1 MTGLVTPT
9 EPVPLAE
16 LGRVHFVGIGG
27 AGMSGIARIMLAR
40 GAEVSGSDS
49 GASAAL
55 DELAA
60 LGARVHVGHA
70 AGQLGD
76 ADTLVVSSAIRD
88 SNPELAE
95 ARRRGLRVLHR
106 AAALASLMF
115 GRRVIAVT
123 GTHGKTT
130 TTSMITTVLLET
142 GARPAYAIGGVLAA
156 TGTGAADGPGAD
168 FVAEADESD
177 GSFLMYAPDIA
188 VVTNVEAD
196 HLDNYGTEQ
205 AYRASFG
212 RFLAKIKP
220 GGLLVTSAD
229 DPGAGDLAVQARALG
244 LRVVTFGESPSADY
258 LVANVTASGMETSL
272 SVQSQSPSFGRID
285 LDLRLSVPGHHNA
298 LNAAAAFA
306 AAVELGIEPAL
317 AARALASYRG
327 AARRLEPKGEA
338 GGVRVLDT
346 YAHHPTELAADLRA
360 AREVLA
366 GTGRVIAVFQPH
378 LYSRT
383 RIFAAEFGAA
393 LGLADEAVVLDVYA
407 AREDPEPG
415 VTGRLVANAVPGGAA
430 HYVTEFGDV
439 PKVVAALAAPGD
451 LVLTMGAGDITRMGP
466 LVLTEIAASAAGR
479 GGATRRRPPRRRGR
493 HPLRA
498 RSRQRAPFRQQALR
512 RRPSTSGSCRA
523 GAQPAAGAGR
533 AGGEARPRAAAG
545 GGAGPAGARPSS
557 PSPGSRSWSGPPGRC
572 SATGYSSSGRSR

>member
-1 MTGLVTPT
+1 MGLVTPT
-9 EPVPLAE
+9 EPVPLDE

-27 AGMSGIARIMLAR
+27 AGMSGVARIMLAR
-40 GAEVSGSDS
+40 GTKVSGSDS
-49 GASAAL
+49 GASPAL

-70 AGQLGD
+70 AEQLGD
-76 ADTLVVSSAIRD
+76 ADTLVISSAIRD
-88 SNPELAE
+88 SNPELVE

-106 AAALASLMF
+106 AAALASLMC

-130 TTSMITTVLLET
+130 TTSMVTTVLLET
-142 GARPAYAIGGVLAA
+142 GAGPAYAIGGLLAA
-156 TGTGAADGPGAD
+156 TGTGAADGTGRD

-177 GSFLMYAPDIA
+177 GSFLMYAPDVA
-188 VVTNVEAD
+188 VVTNIEAD

-205 AYRASFG
+205 AYRASFAN
-212 RFLAKIKP
+212 FLARVKP

-229 DPGAGDLAVQARALG
+229 DPGTKELAARARTLEV
-244 LRVVTFGESPSADY
+244 RVVTFGESPEADY
-258 LVANVTASGMETSL
+258 RVTGIATTGMATSLTIRRSDNSKKRASATPTVPGAAAAGGDGNAAGHGHARQVTADDRSKP
-272 SVQSQSPSFGRID
+272 PSFGRID
-285 LDLRLSVPGHHNA
+285 VDLLIGVPGQHNA

-306 AAVELGIEPAL
+306 AAVELGISPPR
-317 AARALASYRG
+317 AAGALASYRG

-338 GGVRVLDT
+338 GGVLVLDT

-360 AREVLA
+360 ARDITA
-366 GTGRVIAVFQPH
+366 GKGRVIAVFQPH

-415 VTGRLVANAVPGGAA
+415 VTGRLVADAVPGGGAR
-430 HYVTEFGDV
+430 YVADFGEV
-439 PKVVAALAAPGD
+439 PRVVAALAAPGD

-466 LVLTEIAASAAGR
+466 LVLAEI
-479 GGATRRRPPRRRGR
+479 
-493 HPLRA
+493 
-498 RSRQRAPFRQQALR
+498 
-512 RRPSTSGSCRA
+512 
-523 GAQPAAGAGR
+523 AGAGAE
-533 AGGEARPRAAAG
+533 AG
-545 GGAGPAGARPSS
+545 
-557 PSPGSRSWSGPPGRC
+557 SPGPGRP
-572 SATGYSSSGRSR
+572 

>member
-1 MTGLVTPT
+1 MGLVTPT
-9 EPVPLAE
+9 EPVPLDE

-27 AGMSGIARIMLAR
+27 AGMSGIARIMLDR
-40 GAEVSGSDS
+40 GTKVSGSDS

-130 TTSMITTVLLET
+130 TTSMIATVLLET
-142 GARPAYAIGGVLAA
+142 GARPAYAIGGLLAA
-156 TGTGAADGPGAD
+156 TGTGAADGPGGD

-177 GSFLMYAPDIA
+177 GSFLMYAPDVA
-188 VVTNVEAD
+188 VVTNIEAD

-205 AYRASFG
+205 AYRASFAD
-212 RFLAKIKP
+212 FLARVKP

-229 DPGAGDLAVQARALG
+229 DPGTKDLAARARARAV
-244 LRVVTFGESPSADY
+244 RVVTFGESPDADY
-258 LVANVTASGMETSL
+258 RATGIATTGMATSLTIRRLSDNSKKRASATTTAPGQAAAGGDGNAAGHGHAGQVTADGRSKP
-272 SVQSQSPSFGRID
+272 PSFGRID
-285 LDLRLSVPGHHNA
+285 VDLRIGVPGQHNA

-306 AAVELGIEPAL
+306 AAVELGISPAR
-317 AARALASYRG
+317 AAGALASYRG

-338 GGVRVLDT
+338 GGVLVLDT

-360 AREVLA
+360 ARDITA
-366 GTGRVIAVFQPH
+366 GKGRVIAVFQPH

-415 VTGRLVANAVPGGAA
+415 VTGRLVADAVPGGGAR
-430 HYVTEFGDV
+430 YVAEFGEV
-439 PKVVAALAAPGD
+439 PRVVAALAAPGD

-466 LVLTEIAASAAGR
+466 LVLAEIAD
-479 GGATRRRPPRRRGR
+479 
-493 HPLRA
+493 
-498 RSRQRAPFRQQALR
+498 
-512 RRPSTSGSCRA
+512 
-523 GAQPAAGAGR
+523 AGAG
-533 AGGEARPRAAAG
+533 AG
-545 GGAGPAGARPSS
+545 
-557 PSPGSRSWSGPPGRC
+557 SPGPGRP
-572 SATGYSSSGRSR
+572 